1 MAEGSKGRINPVA
14 ANRRILRALALEVQ
28 PREEGVGALGPEAN
42 AMLVP
47 SHSRALRIHS
57 RLEHYAYT
65 AASSITHTQPP
76 PCSLCIRAL
85 PPIAPVTTAGPSPS
99 RRRRAS
105 FAKPPLR
112 STSPVPELPP
122 KQPNCAHLC
131 RTPLLPPPGAAHPAR
146 ATHHLAMSKV
156 VRSVK
161 NVTKGYSA
169 VEVKVRNATSNDPW
183 GPVGSDMAEIAQI
196 TFNNSTDFYQVMDML
211 DKRLN
216 DKGKN
221 WRHVLKSLKVLDY
234 CLHEGSELVVTWARK
249 NMYVIKTL
257 REFQYI
263 DEEGRDVGQN
273 VRMAAKELTS
283 LIMDEERL
291 RAERADRKSWK
302 SRVTGIEE
310 YPPSHQGAHNGEH
323 RRGQDREPRRQ
334 RRTDEEDVELR
345 LALEASKNEAEEDK
359 KRRERTGAAAGDD
372 DDLAK
377 AIKLSKEEEELRRRE
392 LEQTNADLLFGDA
405 PPQPTSYQPTGNN
418 QGYQQQGQVDWFGN
432 LMDQNQQQPQNTGFL
447 NNAYSQ
453 PTGMQPQQTGFQNGY
468 GGYGGF
474 QQQQQPT
481 GYDQFATQQ
490 QQFLQ
495 PQQTSFNMNNPYGQF
510 GGNGFGEQQQQPLQ
524 QQDMLQPGSHNPWA
538 TSKPQETLMPQPT
551 GSNNPFASGFNKP
564 QPTQTQTQP
573 SLNRLHEQKTQSQF
587 NNTSFNP
594 PASFSPP
601 QQAQPQKEMD
611 PHTARLNTLLATGE
625 GQDTFGNVGNL
636 RLPAQHTAPGTFVN
650 SAGAGL
656 NRINANATGNNPFL
670 NSQFTGMPQQNRI
683 APAQTGPVGNFGANP
698 YANANPFGGAQQQ
711 QQQQRQPGANNLI
724 DL

>member
-1 MAEGSKGRINPVA
+1 
-14 ANRRILRALALEVQ
+14 
-28 PREEGVGALGPEAN
+28 
-42 AMLVP
+42 
-47 SHSRALRIHS
+47 
-57 RLEHYAYT
+57 
-65 AASSITHTQPP
+65 
-76 PCSLCIRAL
+76 
-85 PPIAPVTTAGPSPS
+85 
-99 RRRRAS
+99 
-105 FAKPPLR
+105 
-112 STSPVPELPP
+112 
-122 KQPNCAHLC
+122 
-131 RTPLLPPPGAAHPAR
+131 
-146 ATHHLAMSKV
+146 MSKV

-161 NVTKGYSA
+161 NVTKGYSQ

-216 DKGKN
+216 DRGKN

-249 NMYVIKTL
+249 NIYIIKTL
-257 REFQYI
+257 REFQHI
-263 DEEGRDVGQN
+263 DEDGRDVGQN

-310 YPPSHQGAHNGEH
+310 FPGGSHHNGEGSH
-323 RRGQDREPRRQ
+323 RPPRINE
-334 RRTDEEDVELR
+334 RRTRRNEEEDLELR
-345 LALEASKNEAEEDK
+345 LALEASKNEAEEEK
-359 KRRERTGAAAGDD
+359 RRRERSSAAAGDD

-377 AIKLSKEEEELRRRE
+377 AIRLSKEEEELRRKE

-405 PPQPTSYQPTGNN
+405 PAQPTSYQPTGNN

-432 LMDQNQQQPQNTGFL
+432 LVDQNQQQPQNTGFL

-468 GGYGGF
+468 GGYNGF
-474 QQQQQPT
+474 QQQQQPA
-481 GYDQFATQQ
+481 GFDQFGNPQAQYLQPQQ
-490 QQFLQ
+490 PLQ

-510 GGNGFGEQQQQPLQ
+510 GGGFGGDMSQQQQLQQQQQQQP
-524 QQDMLQPGSHNPWA
+524 QQDQNSLQPGSHNPWA
-538 TSKPQETLMPQPT
+538 ANKPQESLMPQPT
-551 GSNNPFASGFNKP
+551 GSNNPFAQGFSRP
-564 QPTQTQTQP
+564 QTTPSFTQPTLSTL
-573 SLNRLHEQKTQSQF
+573 SEQKTQTQFSNTPF
-587 NNTSFNP
+587 NNS
-594 PASFSPP
+594 ASFSTPPPP
-601 QQAQPQKEMD
+601 QQQAPQKEMD
-611 PHTARLNTLLATGE
+611 PHTARLNSLLATGE

-650 SAGAGL
+650 SAGSGL

-670 NSQFTGMPQQNRI
+670 NSQFTGLPQQNRLM
-683 APAQTGPVGNFGANP
+683 PAQTGPAGNFGANP
-698 YANANPFGGAQQQ
+698 YGSANPFGAQQQ
-711 QQQQRQPGANNLI
+711 PNRQPGANNLI